1 MQATDRNSVSNRLV
15 HESSPYLLE
24 HAHNPV
30 NWYPWGEEALKLAK
44 AENKPLIISIGYAAC
59 HWCHVMERES
69 FSDEDVANFM
79 NRHFVCI
86 KVDREERPDV
96 DKIYMDAVQI
106 LSGRGGWP
114 LNAFA
119 LPDGRPFW
127 GGTYFPKENWMGL
140 MAQVNTLFQSRIDD
154 VTEQANA
161 LVQHV
166 VHQELSLFKP
176 PVDPSGF
183 KQKYLSLFES
193 WKPLFD
199 EVDGG
204 FGGAPKFVL
213 PAGWEFLLQYHHVTD
228 LHDALEIV
236 ELTLSKLGDGG
247 IFDHLAGG
255 FARYSVDFR
264 WLVPHFEKMLYDNAQ
279 LLSLYAHAY
288 QVTGNPKFEK
298 TLHQTLQFLELEL
311 KSPDGGFYASLNAD
325 SEGEEGRFYVW
336 KDAELRNSL
345 SPEHYQ
351 VFADFYNVSAKGN
364 WEEGK
369 NILHLTDSDAEVAA
383 RHGISEPELQ
393 EVINA
398 CSNRLLVLRNG
409 RIRPSTDD
417 KVLTSWNALL
427 VKGLADVYRAVGDE
441 HVLQLAKKT
450 ALFLKDNLINEGII
464 YRSYKNGKATISGFL
479 DDYAYLVDACIELY
493 QVTFNEEWLNLAL
506 WITETAIE
514 RFGDENGVY
523 FYYSSGDDTTLV
535 ARKLE
540 LTDNVL
546 PSSNAVMA
554 HNLLRLS
561 VYFERHPWR
570 NRAEQMVATLAEQ
583 FESGE
588 PYYARWNQVL
598 GLLAYGVT
606 EVVVT
611 GDESL
616 NVANQL
622 QKNYLPYALFAG
634 GKTEGLP
641 LLRNRV
647 VEGKTLIH
655 VCRQGVC
662 QLPVEQPNDALPLIL
677 QKN

>member
-1 MQATDRNSVSNRLV
+1 MQATDRHSATNRLI

-30 NWYPWGEEALKLAK
+30 NWFPWGDEALKLAK
-44 AENKPLIISIGYAAC
+44 SENKPLIISIGYAAC
-59 HWCHVMERES
+59 HWCHVMEGES
-69 FSDEDVANFM
+69 FSDEEVASFM
-79 NRHFVCI
+79 NQHFVCI

-106 LSGRGGWP
+106 LTGSGGWP

-140 MAQVNTLFQSRIDD
+140 MSQVVTLYQSRIED

-166 VHQELSLFKP
+166 IHQELGLLRP
-176 PVDPSGF
+176 LIEPSGY
-183 KQKYLSLFES
+183 KEKYLSLFES

-204 FGGAPKFVL
+204 FGGSPKFVL
-213 PAGWEFLLQYHHVTD
+213 PAGWQFLMQYHYFTGHP
-228 LHDALEIV
+228 DALKMV

-298 TLHQTLQFLELEL
+298 IMHQILQFLELEL
-311 KSPDGGFYASLNAD
+311 KSPAGGYFASLNAD

-336 KDAELRNSL
+336 SNAELKANL
-345 SPEHYQ
+345 PAEHYR
-351 VFADFYNVSAKGN
+351 VFADFYNVSEKGN

-369 NILHLTDSDAEVAA
+369 NILHRTDNDAIVAA
-383 RHGISEPELQ
+383 RHHISEPELHK
-393 EVINA
+393 IISA

-427 VKGLADVYRAVGDE
+427 IKGLVDTYRAIGDQQVMKMAE
-441 HVLQLAKKT
+441 ET
-450 ALFLKDNLINEGII
+450 ALFIKSNLLKDGII
-464 YRSYKNGKATISGFL
+464 YRNYKNGKASISGFL
-479 DDYAYLVDACIELY
+479 DDYAYLADACIELY
-493 QVTFNEEWLNLAL
+493 QVTFNEVWLKLAL

-514 RFGDENGVY
+514 RFSDENGVY

-561 VYFERHPWR
+561 VYFEQHQWR
-570 NRAEQMVATLAEQ
+570 NRAEQMVATLAGQ
-583 FESGE
+583 FESGG
-588 PYYARWNQVL
+588 PYYARWDQVL
-598 GLLAYGVT
+598 GLLAYGVN

-611 GDESL
+611 GEAASD
-616 NVANQL
+616 VANRL
-622 QKNYLPYALFAG
+622 QKSYLPHALFAG
-634 GKTEGLP
+634 GITEDLP

-647 VEGKTLIH
+647 VEGKTLIY

-662 QLPVEQPNDALPLIL
+662 QLPVEHPNDALPLIL